1 LLQISYVGL
10 IKDSPCYAHEEL
22 NPVLRKYILNFM
34 DTGVTSPRVTIPG
47 DHSRYSN
54 TFSRLRTPSAFRNLN
69 VDIKKLDTSDENL
82 KIIEA
87 FKNDEKFLLQKNNLR
102 KLLIALGTAY
112 DNPKGRQ
119 ERQYHLAL
127 IVDNKLFK
135 SSGNSW
141 GDDSWKELYEHELEK
156 INEKDI
162 QSYILGAVSIYP
174 LKEIHNEILEIE
186 KGSKDLA
193 HPVFD
198 HKGIVRWPMTS

>member
-1 LLQISYVGL
+1 MLVSEKTARRAVF
-10 IKDSPCYAHEEL
+10 CW
-22 NPVLRKYILNFM
+22 PVPK
-34 DTGVTSPRVTIPG
+34 
-47 DHSRYSN
+47 
-54 TFSRLRTPSAFRNLN
+54 
-69 VDIKKLDTSDENL
+69 
-82 KIIEA
+82 
-87 FKNDEKFLLQKNNLR
+87 
-102 KLLIALGTAY
+102 ALA
-112 DNPKGRQ
+112 D
-119 ERQYHLAL
+119 
-127 IVDNKLFK
+127 KLFK